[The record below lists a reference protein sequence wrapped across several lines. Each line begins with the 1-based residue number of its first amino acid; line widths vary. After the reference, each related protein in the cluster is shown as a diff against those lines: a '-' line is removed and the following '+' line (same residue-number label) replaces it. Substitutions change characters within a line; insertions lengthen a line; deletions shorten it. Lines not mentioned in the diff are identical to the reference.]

1 TLISTSTAAL
11 VARNNKIRIM
21 VLYLY
26 SSRSQLCLMH
36 FCQFENSKQFY
47 TTLVRIIALLSQ
59 DLGIMDHWTGQSR
72 FPVTRW
78 HSLK

>member
-1 TLISTSTAAL
+1 
-11 VARNNKIRIM
+11 
-21 VLYLY
+21 
-26 SSRSQLCLMH
+26 MH